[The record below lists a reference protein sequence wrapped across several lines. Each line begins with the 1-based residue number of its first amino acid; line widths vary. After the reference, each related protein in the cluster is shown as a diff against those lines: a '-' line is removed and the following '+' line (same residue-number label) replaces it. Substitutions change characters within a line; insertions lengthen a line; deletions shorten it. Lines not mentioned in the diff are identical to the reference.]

1 MAGLSFADFTFS
13 GSVEEFAFLSSWRQ
27 LKEPDPKACSKL
39 VKQGGEP
46 SNMVSYFLT
55 EPPQA
60 SGKVVEKYL
69 CFDRAAHVGTLL
81 VL

>member
-13 GSVEEFAFLSSWRQ
+13 GSVADFEFLSSWR
-27 LKEPDPKACSKL
+27 LLEEPDPKACNKL
-39 VKQGGEP
+39 VTKGSALG
-46 SNMVSYFLT
+46 NLVCFFLT
-55 EPPQA
+55 EPRQA

-69 CFDRAAHVGTLL
+69 CFDRVAHVGTLL

>member
-13 GSVEEFAFLSSWRQ
+13 GSVEGFNFLSSWRR
-27 LKEPDPKACSKL
+27 LEEPDPKACNKL
-39 VKQGGEP
+39 VMKGGQLG
-46 SNMVSYFLT
+46 NMVSYFLT

-60 SGKVVEKYL
+60 SGKIVEKYL
-69 CFDRAAHVGTLL
+69 CFDREAHLGTLL